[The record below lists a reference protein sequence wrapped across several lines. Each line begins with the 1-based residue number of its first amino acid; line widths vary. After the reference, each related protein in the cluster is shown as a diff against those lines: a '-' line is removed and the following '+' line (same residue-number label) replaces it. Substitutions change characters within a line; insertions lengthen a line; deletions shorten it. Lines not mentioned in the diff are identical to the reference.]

1 MSRQMKMIIGIIA
14 AVILAYLLYMATPFL
29 RTLVFVGGEFE
40 SVRRDTEQARVRLL
54 CETDHQALLG
64 ACREVLRQVADG
76 KLEPGIYT
84 GEQIAQFPE
93 PIPSLRPDF
102 LTIDE
107 VGLRIEMM
115 NVGWSSLGV
124 QAYREGDRV
133 DPGGDRKLL
142 DGLWYYDD
150 GYLADR
156 VGYDK
161 YIDKLLRKNGKA
173 H

>member
-1 MSRQMKMIIGIIA
+1 MKMIIGIIA
-14 AVILAYLLYMATPFL
+14 AVILACLLYVAMPFI
-29 RTLVFVGGEFE
+29 RTLVFIGGDIA
-40 SVRRDTEQARVRLL
+40 SVRRDTEQGRVRLL

-64 ACREVLRQVADG
+64 ACQEVLRQVADG
-76 KLEPGIYT
+76 KLETGLYM

-93 PIPSLRPDF
+93 PIPSLRPGHV
-102 LTIDE
+102 TIDE
-107 VGLRIEMM
+107 WGLKIEMM
-115 NVGWSSLGV
+115 YVGWSSLGV
-124 QAYREGDRV
+124 YAYCEGDRAYHS
-133 DPGGDRKLL
+133 GDRKLL

-161 YIDKLLRKNGKA
+161 YIEKLLRKNGKVKGGT